1 MIAYHTHS
9 QSTLPHTNSLAR
21 RQSTVNGST
30 SIYMYPTYDVLLVF
44 GDSNTQFANDPVK
57 NGFVAQL
64 AEFYQRQMDVLNRGF
79 RGYNASSARQV
90 VNDVLPKTKI
100 NSGNATPLFNVPQSP
115 LPDLSARAVQAL
127 WPYQKR
133 NLPGISNVLRLLI
146 IFFGTN
152 DSRIPSS
159 KAYNPIDQY
168 AEDLKYMISLV
179 QSQDSEH
186 YSPDTKIL
194 IITPPVVGDRV
205 IQQLAKSR
213 NTEPEWYN
221 NRTKTYADKAIE
233 VAKAANVTYADLH
246 TTMEDVVADYR
257 KNISSTDELEGYDN
271 YLIDGI
277 HLNANGSTILFN
289 LLHETIANTWPE
301 LIPLTSDPAPNTT

>member
-1 MIAYHTHS
+1 
-9 QSTLPHTNSLAR
+9 
-21 RQSTVNGST
+21 
-30 SIYMYPTYDVLLVF
+30 
-44 GDSNTQFANDPVK
+44 
-57 NGFVAQL
+57 
-64 AEFYQRQMDVLNRGF
+64 
-79 RGYNASSARQV
+79 
-90 VNDVLPKTKI
+90 
-100 NSGNATPLFNVPQSP
+100 
-115 LPDLSARAVQAL
+115 
-127 WPYQKR
+127 
-133 NLPGISNVLRLLI
+133 
-146 IFFGTN
+146 
-152 DSRIPSS
+152 
-159 KAYNPIDQY
+159 
-168 AEDLKYMISLV
+168 YMISLV